1 MTNDFQYFK
10 LQRDAS
16 YCQLINQPKNEKV
29 ILTIQRVHLFAMR
42 LEILESETI
51 QDINS
56 FLIQLSPNRKIVQTY
71 SFNKR

>member
-1 MTNDFQYFK
+1 MANDFQYFK
-10 LQRDAS
+10 LQHDAS

-29 ILTIQRVHLFAMR
+29 IQRVHLFAMR

-51 QDINS
+51 QDMNS
-56 FLIQLSPNRKIVQTY
+56 FLIPLSPNRKIVQTY

>member
-10 LQRDAS
+10 LQHDAS
-16 YCQLINQPKNEKV
+16 DCQLINQPKNEKV
-29 ILTIQRVHLFAMR
+29 ILIQRVHLFAMR